1 MMDQI
6 IQKLN
11 DSNHVLIASHTNPDG
26 DAIGSLLA
34 VGLALDSLNK
44 KTVLFNESSI
54 PAVYRFLP
62 FVELIE
68 HEIKDSYAFDTAV
81 ILDCGN
87 IQRLGKYSETISRI
101 PVIINID
108 HHVTNTRFGTCRL
121 IDVSACSTAE
131 IAYGIIKKLGIRINH
146 AIATSIYTGILTDTG
161 SFRFSNTNRTAFTIC
176 EEMIGCGVKPYE
188 VARHVY
194 GTYSLGRIRL
204 LNLALDSIEISEN
217 RKLSMMTVT
226 QDMIEETGTQPED
239 VDGLI
244 NYVRRIEDVKLAA
257 LIHEAKINSHGSN
270 GLKNFHVSL
279 RSDGSVDVASIATSF
294 GGGGHSNAAG
304 FDIETTL
311 DAIKA
316 KILSFSDKL

>member
-1 MMDQI
+1 MDQI
-6 IQKLN
+6 IQQLN
-11 DSNHVLIASHTNPDG
+11 KSNHVLIASHTNPDG

-34 VGLALDSLNK
+34 VGLALDFLNK
-44 KTVLFNESSI
+44 KIVLYNESPI

-62 FVELIE
+62 FIELIE
-68 HEIKDSYAFDTAV
+68 HEIKDLSVFDTAV

-87 IQRLGKYSETISRI
+87 IQRIGRSAEIISRI

-108 HHVTNTRFGTCRL
+108 HHITNTNFGTCRL
-121 IDVSACSTAE
+121 VDASACSTAE
-131 IAYGIIKKLGIRINH
+131 ITYGIIKKMGIRINH

-161 SFRFSNTNRTAFTIC
+161 SFRFSNTNLNAFTIC
-176 EEMIGCGVKPYE
+176 EEMIASGVKPYE

-217 RKLSMMTVT
+217 GKLSMMTIT
-226 QDMIEETGTQPED
+226 RDMIEETGTQPED

-244 NYVRRIEDVKLAA
+244 NYVRRIEDVKLAV
-257 LIHEAKINSHGSN
+257 LIHEDKMNSHSSN

-279 RSDGSVDVASIATSF
+279 RSNGSVDVAEIATSF
-294 GGGGHSNAAG
+294 GGGGHSSAAG
-304 FDIETTL
+304 FDTATTL
-311 DAIKA
+311 DALKA
-316 KILSFSDKL
+316 KILGFSEKL

>member
-6 IQKLN
+6 IRQLN
-11 DSNHVLIASHTNPDG
+11 NSNHVLIASHTNPDG

-44 KTVLFNESSI
+44 KTVLFNESPI

-62 FVELIE
+62 FSELIE
-68 HEIKDSYAFDTAV
+68 DEIKDLCAFDTAV

-87 IQRLGKYSETISRI
+87 IQRIGKSAEAISRI

-108 HHVTNTRFGTCRL
+108 HHITNTLFGTCRL

-131 IAYGIIKKLGIRINH
+131 IAYRIIKKMGIRIND

-161 SFRFSNTNRTAFTIC
+161 SFRFSNTNQTAFAIC
-176 EEMIGCGVKPYE
+176 EEMIGFGVKPYE
-188 VARHVY
+188 VAQHVY
-194 GTYSLGRIRL
+194 GKYSFGRIRL

-244 NYVRRIEDVKLAA
+244 NYARRIEDVKLAA
-257 LIHEAKINSHGSN
+257 LIHEEKMNSNHSN
-270 GLKNFHVSL
+270 GFRNFHVSL
-279 RSDGSVDVASIATSF
+279 RSDGSVDVAAIATSF
-294 GGGGHSNAAG
+294 GGGGHASAAG

-311 DAIKA
+311 YEIKA
-316 KILSFSDKL
+316 RIIGLSEKL